1 MAIELKAYD
10 VAEHLDNEDEICLYL
25 EAAFEDGDPA
35 VITHALGNVAR
46 ARGMTKIA
54 ADVGISRAGL
64 YKALGEKGNPS
75 LDTLTAIV
83 RAFGM
88 KLTVA
93 KAQ

>member
-10 VAEHLDNEDEICLYL
+10 VAEQLDSEDEICRYL
-25 EAAFEDGDPA
+25 EAAFEDGDAA

-46 ARGMTKIA
+46 ARGMARIA

-75 LDTLTAIV
+75 LDTLMAIV
-83 RAFGM
+83 RSLGM

-93 KAQ
+93 KA